1 MYQIMQKRASLLSSV
16 SIFQLLYS
24 HRLPLLI
31 HTYLKLSQD
40 FSLINSIWVKIKN
53 IKLYES
59 WNNWQ
64 SIPGNHTVNS
74 FNYYYYIYH
83 QKFTFVKIF
92 IISEALLGDLPV
104 LIYLHERRCISIQ
117 YQLCQIENPKGQQV
131 QDHYL

>member
-1 MYQIMQKRASLLSSV
+1 MYQIMQKSISFVISFHLPVVIFSS
-16 SIFQLLYS
+16 SAPPY
-24 HRLPLLI
+24 

-40 FSLINSIWVKIKN
+40 FSLINSIWIKIKN

-74 FNYYYYIYH
+74 FNYYYYYIYH